1 VNILKFFKP
10 DAGEV
15 YRENARLK
23 KMIEEY
29 AKAARHSNKVEGI
42 KRHSDNLIIKQI
54 EKLSAT
60 VQYYKELVAILNR
73 KQRVSREIQLEYEPI
88 IDRQRKQ
95 VSILSKTIDDMSKK
109 SKLAAGRNPS

>member
-1 VNILKFFKP
+1 MLCLTKFSLCGIGCNGLIRRDVVNILKFFKP

-54 EKLSAT
+54 EKLI
-60 VQYYKELVAILNR
+60 YL
-73 KQRVSREIQLEYEPI
+73 
-88 IDRQRKQ
+88 
-95 VSILSKTIDDMSKK
+95 
-109 SKLAAGRNPS
+109 